1 MIQSIKIN
9 LNKTTFTLNND
20 AYNKLNNY
28 VSALKNS
35 FKNEPDILFDIEA
48 RIAELLTIQ
57 IAATN
62 AEMVD
67 ANHVDEVIKTLGT
80 VEELSSSQKNE
91 NSHSNN
97 SNNYQSNTQNSTEK
111 PKLRRN
117 PFNQSLGGVC
127 SGIANYLNVDTS
139 FIRIAFV
146 FAFFFF
152 GTGVLAYIVLW
163 IVIPKATGADADKII
178 QNENNNPHKLYRNKE
193 TKAIGGVCSGIALH
207 FGIEIWVVRLAFFAG
222 IFLWGSAILVYLI
235 AWITIPE
242 ASNNFQKTKLNNNQ
256 NYEAQNETQLNG
268 IRNIFNF
275 IISGF
280 ALILLGIII
289 VSIFFT
295 TITYKVF
302 SESDI
307 FDVFHSNILLDENI
321 NYVLTGVLLCIFTPI
336 LFLLAVIS
344 KFVFKSAISFKYA
357 GMGLVIMFFT
367 GVGLLIYSGVNILPK
382 YFNQIE
388 NTEIDNQILEKN
400 DSLHLIIN
408 EITTN
413 KQVNYL
419 QLNGFKIQVCDSGR
433 FIPIDFEINETL
445 EDSSNFSVSKFYK
458 VNKNNPGSENDY
470 IIKIE
475 YQLKNDSII
484 FPSHYFLPKPY
495 PFVFQRAKVKF
506 YLKANNHF
514 YANKTAQQ
522 AFGFIN
528 KNEKPTQYWFD
539 INKLDDYDKWNNNDK
554 KHNKIEREIERKQAE
569 IERKI
574 EEKQAEIER
583 KLEEKEAELERK
595 ADNL

>member
-20 AYNKLNNY
+20 AYNLLNSY
-28 VSALKNS
+28 FSDLKIAFQS
-35 FKNEPDILFDIEA
+35 EPDILFDIEA
-48 RIAELLTIQ
+48 RMAELLTIQ
-57 IAATN
+57 LAATN
-62 AEMVD
+62 SETVNG
-67 ANHVDEVIKTLGT
+67 NHIDEVIKTLGT
-80 VEELSSSQKNE
+80 VNELSNSHKAE
-91 NSHSNN
+91 NSESSHANN
-97 SNNYQSNTQNSTEK
+97 FQTNNQNTVIK

-127 SGIANYLNVDTS
+127 SGIAHYLNVDTS

-152 GTGVLAYIVLW
+152 GTGILAYIVLW
-163 IVIPKATGADADKII
+163 IVIPKATGDEADQII
-178 QNENNNPHKLYRNKE
+178 KNENNNPHKLYRNNE

-222 IFLWGSAILVYLI
+222 IFLWGSALLVYFI
-235 AWITIPE
+235 AWITIPK
-242 ASNNFQKTKLNNNQ
+242 ASNDLQNTRLNNNL
-256 NYEAQNETQLNG
+256 NYVAQNNTQLSG

-289 VSIFFT
+289 VSMFFT

-302 SESDI
+302 SESDLFDI
-307 FDVFHSNILLDENI
+307 FNSNILLEENI
-321 NYVLTGVLLCIFTPI
+321 SYVLTGVLLCIFTPI

-357 GMGLVIMFFT
+357 LLGLVMMFFT
-367 GVGLLIYSGVNILPK
+367 GVGLLVFSGVNILPK
-382 YFNQIE
+382 YINQME
-388 NTEIDNQILEKN
+388 NTDIESQVLNNK
-400 DSLHLIIN
+400 DSLRIIIN
-408 EITTN
+408 EVTTN

-433 FIPIDFEINETL
+433 FVPIDFEINKTL
-445 EDSSNFSVSKFYK
+445 EDSSNINISKFYLGNK
-458 VNKNNPGSENDY
+458 KEKENKNNQMVKIDY
-470 IIKIE
+470 QI
-475 YQLKNDSII
+475 KNDSII
-484 FPSHYFLPKPY
+484 FPSHYFLPKSY
-495 PFVFQRAKVKF
+495 PFVFQRAKVKI
-506 YLKANNHF
+506 YLKANKLF

-522 AFGFIN
+522 AFGFIS
-528 KNEKPTQYWFD
+528 KNERPTQYWFYT
-539 INKLDDYDKWNNNDK
+539 NKLEDYDKWNK
-554 KHNKIEREIERKQAE
+554 TER
-569 IERKI
+569 
-574 EEKQAEIER
+574 EIER

>member
-1 MIQSIKIN
+1 M
-9 LNKTTFTLNND
+9 
-20 AYNKLNNY
+20 
-28 VSALKNS
+28 
-35 FKNEPDILFDIEA
+35 
-48 RIAELLTIQ
+48 
-57 IAATN
+57 
-62 AEMVD
+62 
-67 ANHVDEVIKTLGT
+67 
-80 VEELSSSQKNE
+80 
-91 NSHSNN
+91 
-97 SNNYQSNTQNSTEK
+97 
-111 PKLRRN
+111 
-117 PFNQSLGGVC
+117 
-127 SGIANYLNVDTS
+127 
-139 FIRIAFV
+139 
-146 FAFFFF
+146 
-152 GTGVLAYIVLW
+152 AYIVLW
-163 IVIPKATGADADKII
+163 IVIPKATGVEADKII
-178 QNENNNPHKLYRNKE
+178 QNENNNPYKLYRNKE
-193 TKAIGGVCSGIALH
+193 TKAIGGVCSGLALH

-222 IFLWGSAILVYLI
+222 LFLWGTALLVYII
-235 AWITIPE
+235 AWIAIPE
-242 ASNNFQKTKLNNNQ
+242 ANNNLQKTKLSNNQ
-256 NYEAQNETQLNG
+256 NYIVQNETQLSG

-321 NYVLTGVLLCIFTPI
+321 NYVLTGALLCIFTPI

-367 GVGLLIYSGVNILPK
+367 GVGLLIYSGVNIIPK

-388 NTEIDNQILEKN
+388 NTEIDNQILGKN
-400 DSLHLIIN
+400 DSLHIIIN

-433 FIPIDFEINETL
+433 FLPIDFEINETL

-458 VNKNNPGSENDY
+458 VNKNKTDSDNLYS
-470 IIKIE
+470 IKIE

-484 FPSHYFLPKPY
+484 FPSHYFLPKSY

-506 YLKANNHF
+506 YLKAKNHF

-522 AFGFIN
+522 AFGFIS
-528 KNEKPTQYWFD
+528 KNEKPIQFWFD
-539 INKLDDYDKWNNNDK
+539 INKLEDYEEWNRNDK
-554 KHNKIEREIERKQAE
+554 KQNKIEREIERKQE
-569 IERKI
+569 
-574 EEKQAEIER
+574 EIER

>member
-1 MIQSIKIN
+1 MIQSIKIS

-57 IAATN
+57 LAATN
-62 AEMVD
+62 AETVD

-80 VEELSSSQKNE
+80 VEELSNSQKTE
-91 NSHSNN
+91 NSQSSNSNN
-97 SNNYQSNTQNSTEK
+97 SNSYQSFNQNSSTK

-163 IVIPKATGADADKII
+163 IVIPKATGDEADKII

-222 IFLWGSAILVYLI
+222 IFLWGSAVLVYLI

-242 ASNNFQKTKLNNNQ
+242 ASNNLQKTKLNNNQ
-256 NYEAQNETQLNG
+256 NYVAQNETQLYG

-302 SESDI
+302 SESDL

-344 KFVFKSAISFKYA
+344 KFVFKSGISFKYA

-367 GVGLLIYSGVNILPK
+367 GVGLLVYSGVNILPK

-388 NTEIDNQILEKN
+388 NTEVDNQILSKN
-400 DSLHLIIN
+400 DSLHIIIN

-458 VNKNNPGSENDY
+458 GSKYTTNSEKLY
-470 IIKIE
+470 TIKIE

-484 FPSHYFLPKPY
+484 FPSHYFLPKSY

-506 YLKANNHF
+506 YLKNNNHF
-514 YANKTAQQ
+514 YANIAAQQ

-528 KNEKPTQYWFD
+528 KNEAPTQYWFD
-539 INKLDDYDKWNNNDK
+539 VNKLDDYEELNRHDK
-554 KHNKIEREIERKQAE
+554 KRNKIEREI
-569 IERKI
+569 
-574 EEKQAEIER
+574 
-583 KLEEKEAELERK
+583 EEKEAELERK

>member
-57 IAATN
+57 LAATN

-80 VEELSSSQKNE
+80 VEELSNSQKTE

-97 SNNYQSNTQNSTEK
+97 SNNYQSNTQNSSVK

-163 IVIPKATGADADKII
+163 IVIPKATGAEADKII
-178 QNENNNPHKLYRNKE
+178 QNENNNPQKLYRNKE

-222 IFLWGSAILVYLI
+222 IFLWGSAFLVYLI
-235 AWITIPE
+235 AWIAIPE
-242 ASNNFQKTKLNNNQ
+242 ANNNIQKTKLNNNQ
-256 NYEAQNETQLNG
+256 NYVAQNETQLTG

-280 ALILLGIII
+280 ALILLGLII
-289 VSIFFT
+289 VSIFFS

-302 SESDI
+302 SESDM

-321 NYVLTGVLLCIFTPI
+321 NYVLTGALLCIFTPI

-388 NTEIDNQILEKN
+388 NTEIDNQILGKN

-484 FPSHYFLPKPY
+484 FPSHYFLPKSY

-522 AFGFIN
+522 AFGFID
-528 KNEKPTQYWFD
+528 KNEKPTQFWFD

-554 KHNKIEREIERKQAE
+554 KQNKIEREIERKQAE

-583 KLEEKEAELERK
+583 KLERK